1 MSEIDVAIAHLKASD
16 PDYARFLESA
26 PRCTLDEPLHESE
39 LETLIFAIIGQQISV
54 KAADAITF
62 RLIDAVGRP
71 VTAES
76 IISLGQEGLH
86 SLGFTKAKART
97 SYELS
102 QAILDGTIDFQHLKD
117 LDDDAAVAYL
127 SQLWGIGRW
136 TSEMFLMF
144 RQGRLDHWP
153 TGDIAVRRGFAQI
166 KKLDSI
172 PTPEAMESMADH
184 LRPYRS
190 VAAWYCWV
198 ALRDETNFW

>member
-1 MSEIDVAIAHLKASD
+1 MTQMDDAIAHLKSSD
-16 PDYARFLESA
+16 SAYAKFLADA

-39 LETLIFAIIGQQISV
+39 LETLVFAIIGQQISV
-54 KAADAITF
+54 KAADAITY

-71 VTAES
+71 ITPES
-76 IISLGQEGLH
+76 LIALGQEGLH
-86 SLGFTKAKART
+86 DLGFTKAKART
-97 SYELS
+97 SFELS
-102 QAILDGTIDFQHLKD
+102 QAILDGTIDFEHLKT
-117 LDDDAAVAYL
+117 LDDVAAVAYL
-127 SQLWGIGRW
+127 SRLWGIGRW

-144 RQGRLDHWP
+144 RHGRLDYWP

-166 KKLDSI
+166 QGLAEI
-172 PTPEAMESMADH
+172 PTPNQMETMADH

>member
-1 MSEIDVAIAHLKASD
+1 MSTIDDAIAHLKSVD
-16 PDYARFLESA
+16 VEYARFLENA

-54 KAADAITF
+54 KAADAITY
-62 RLIDAVGRP
+62 RLIEAVGRP
-71 VTAES
+71 VTSES
-76 IISLGQEGLH
+76 VIALGQEGLH
-86 SLGFTKAKART
+86 ALGFTKAKART
-97 SYELS
+97 SCELAE
-102 QAILDGTIDFQHLKD
+102 AILDGTIDFEHLRT

-127 SQLWGIGRW
+127 SRMWGIGRW

-144 RQGRLDHWP
+144 RHGRLDYWP

-166 KKLDSI
+166 KGLDTI
-172 PTPEAMESMADH
+172 PAPQEMESMADH